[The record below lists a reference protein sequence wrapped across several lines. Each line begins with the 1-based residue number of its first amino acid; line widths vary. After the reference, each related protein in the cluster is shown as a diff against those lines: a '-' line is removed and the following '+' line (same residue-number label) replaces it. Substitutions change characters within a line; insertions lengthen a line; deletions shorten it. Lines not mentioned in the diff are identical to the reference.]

1 MSKFTSRQWIAVVGG
16 VLFFSVLFFIN
27 RKAPASETPLGPQGS
42 EHAGNGPDFD
52 QIIQESEDSIPAPE
66 KQVVDRIKNTLAN
79 SPDSTHPHLLAR
91 LVQVLD
97 SIGQPIIAAYYTE
110 KLAAIENSPGLWTHA
125 GQQFYDYS
133 ALSKDNTKEVLVKQ
147 AEQCFNHS
155 IKIDSTY
162 AEAQV
167 GIGECLVD
175 EGTNPMKGIMT
186 IEAVLRKD
194 SNNRNA
200 QIALGK
206 FSIRSNQFDKAIY
219 RFKRVLQIDPT
230 YKEAYLYLAQ
240 SYEESGNKH
249 EAIANLKKYRIFAPD
264 SAIKTEIDNYIKE
277 KLENDTT
284 NNN

>member
-16 VLFFSVLFFIN
+16 VLLFAALFYIN
-27 RKAPASETPLGPQGS
+27 RKAPPSENPMGQQS
-42 EHAGNGPDFD
+42 SAHAGNTVDFD
-52 QIIQESEDSIPAPE
+52 QVIKESEDSIPSTE
-66 KQVVDRIKNTLAN
+66 KQLVDRVKVALSN
-79 SPDSTHPHLLAR
+79 SPDSVHPHILAR
-91 LVQVLD
+91 LVQIFD

-110 KLAAIENSPGLWTHA
+110 KLAAIQKSPGLWTHA

-133 ALSKDNTKEVLVKQ
+133 ALGKASLKDVLVKQ
-147 AEQCFNHS
+147 AEQCFSNS
-155 IKIDSTY
+155 VKIDSSY
-162 AEAQV
+162 VDAQV
-167 GIGECLVD
+167 GLGECLVD
-175 EGTNPMKGIMT
+175 EGSNPMKGIMT
-186 IEAVLRKD
+186 IENVLKKD

-206 FSIRSNQFDKAIY
+206 FSIRSNQLQKAIY
-219 RFKRVLQIDPT
+219 RFNRVLQIDPS

-264 SAIKTEIDNYIKE
+264 SAIKADIDKYIKE

-284 NNN
+284 K